1 MLLPPFLFVKQLER
15 EVGIGDDLPA
25 ALLDSRSKDSFLQ
38 LEGGLL
44 AHSQKLTDS
53 MEAVNKTS
61 AGLLGLTG
69 LLATAGVRD
78 GLLYY
83 LFQMLEELSL

>member
-1 MLLPPFLFVKQLER
+1 MLLPPLLFVKQLER

-25 ALLDSRSKDSFLQ
+25 ALLDSRCKNSLLQ

-44 AHSQKLTDS
+44 ADSQEFADPV
-53 MEAVNKTS
+53 EAIDKTS
-61 AGLLGLTG
+61 AGLLRFAG
-69 LLATAGVRD
+69 LLATACVGD
-78 GLLYY
+78 GLLYK